1 MGQLLYW
8 WNDDRVK
15 TFFRTGGRQLGW
27 LLPLIR
33 GNNKVGFREFRE
45 KILTEQSM
53 KQAKAVFKKMRLLQK
68 SIEDTYNDSISYNY
82 IGVIMY
88 IRNSSEERFA
98 FLRWYFNLN
107 SRENHS
113 HTRSELK
120 RYYDWSIIGVNH
132 EDIVSNDIS
141 KYTEARDRFLN
152 ELSDDLLFRNFYETA
167 YRWLIRQNIRQD
179 NLHNSRKFNFEI
191 ERDRSLE
198 HVYPK
203 SKIGHRSEEG
213 IALDWGDNRLDTQK
227 EKEIKLW
234 REEMKWKSEG
244 QEYSGSEH
252 CIGNLLLLYRRDNS
266 KFNDADFDTKNKYF
280 FTDQDDD
287 AFKSRHLIHTTM
299 VFSDTKWKDGDS
311 SWNKEQIPMRK
322 KKEIEEFKKE
332 YPELKN

>member
-1 MGQLLYW
+1 
-8 WNDDRVK
+8 
-15 TFFRTGGRQLGW
+15 
-27 LLPLIR
+27 
-33 GNNKVGFREFRE
+33 
-45 KILTEQSM
+45 
-53 KQAKAVFKKMRLLQK
+53 
-68 SIEDTYNDSISYNY
+68 
-82 IGVIMY
+82 MY

-179 NLHNSRKFNFEI
+179 NLHNGRKFNFEI

-252 CIGNLLLLYRRDNS
+252 CLS
-266 KFNDADFDTKNKYF
+266 
-280 FTDQDDD
+280 
-287 AFKSRHLIHTTM
+287 LIHISEPT
-299 VFSDTKWKDGDS
+299 
-311 SWNKEQIPMRK
+311 RH
-322 KKEIEEFKKE
+322 
-332 YPELKN
+332 